1 MTYKR
6 ISDMTPT
13 EFERCCLDILS
24 GYAEEEHLNGF
35 EITHNKII
43 KASDGR
49 YQIDV
54 YAEFTAMGA
63 RFKILCE
70 CKKYKYRVG
79 REKVAVLHRKLDSIG
94 AQKGIL
100 ISTSDFQSG
109 ALEYAKAHGIA
120 LIKAEDYHF
129 EYLSHSNGQ
138 PENED
143 DPFLYSEKHM
153 PTYVGLDCT
162 VNSSEPHKVFP
173 TRAMIRELLLEENKR
188 IGEALGIERSIDL

>member
-109 ALEYAKAHGIA
+109 ALEYAKAHPSNDVGIFPPA
-120 LIKAEDYHF
+120 VRSRLMTPFIVSEIISSPLYCSQIFLTLCITRLCGTTSQSFGICPTHSIP
-129 EYLSHSNGQ
+129 LSFIS
-138 PENED
+138 
-143 DPFLYSEKHM
+143 
-153 PTYVGLDCT
+153 
-162 VNSSEPHKVFP
+162 
-173 TRAMIRELLLEENKR
+173 R
-188 IGEALGIERSIDL
+188 ITSP

>member
-1 MTYKR
+1 MKDAVWIFYPVT
-6 ISDMTPT
+6 
-13 EFERCCLDILS
+13 
-24 GYAEEEHLNGF
+24 EEEHLNGF

-143 DPFLYSEKHM
+143 DPFLYTEKHM

-188 IGEALGIERSIDL
+188 ISEALGIERSIDL

>member
-1 MTYKR
+1 M
-6 ISDMTPT
+6 I
-13 EFERCCLDILS
+13 
-24 GYAEEEHLNGF
+24 
-35 EITHNKII
+35 
-43 KASDGR
+43 
-49 YQIDV
+49 
-54 YAEFTAMGA
+54 
-63 RFKILCE
+63 FK
-70 CKKYKYRVG
+70 
-79 REKVAVLHRKLDSIG
+79 
-94 AQKGIL
+94 
-100 ISTSDFQSG
+100 

-143 DPFLYSEKHM
+143 DPFLYAEKHM

-188 IGEALGIERSIDL
+188 ISEALGIQRSLDL

>member
-54 YAEFTAMGA
+54 YIT
-63 RFKILCE
+63 
-70 CKKYKYRVG
+70 
-79 REKVAVLHRKLDSIG
+79 
-94 AQKGIL
+94 
-100 ISTSDFQSG
+100 
-109 ALEYAKAHGIA
+109 
-120 LIKAEDYHF
+120 
-129 EYLSHSNGQ
+129 HS
-138 PENED
+138 
-143 DPFLYSEKHM
+143 
-153 PTYVGLDCT
+153 
-162 VNSSEPHKVFP
+162 
-173 TRAMIRELLLEENKR
+173 
-188 IGEALGIERSIDL
+188 

>member
-100 ISTSDFQSG
+100 ISTSLDAFLRLRSFPVPIHFH
-109 ALEYAKAHGIA
+109 AHSLILIA
-120 LIKAEDYHF
+120 VSY
-129 EYLSHSNGQ
+129 SNTPNTGY
-138 PENED
+138 PVLGVHN
-143 DPFLYSEKHM
+143 YS
-153 PTYVGLDCT
+153 
-162 VNSSEPHKVFP
+162 
-173 TRAMIRELLLEENKR
+173 
-188 IGEALGIERSIDL
+188 IGCSRFC

>member
-79 REKVAVLHRKLDSIG
+79 WEKVAVLHRKLDSIG

-100 ISTSDFQSG
+100 ISTSDFQSTRICQG
-109 ALEYAKAHGIA
+109 AW
-120 LIKAEDYHF
+120 
-129 EYLSHSNGQ
+129 
-138 PENED
+138 
-143 DPFLYSEKHM
+143 
-153 PTYVGLDCT
+153 DC
-162 VNSSEPHKVFP
+162 F
-173 TRAMIRELLLEENKR
+173 
-188 IGEALGIERSIDL
+188 D

>member
-54 YAEFTAMGA
+54 YAKFTAMGA

-120 LIKAEDYHF
+120 LIII
-129 EYLSHSNGQ
+129 LN
-138 PENED
+138 
-143 DPFLYSEKHM
+143 
-153 PTYVGLDCT
+153 T
-162 VNSSEPHKVFP
+162 FP
-173 TRAMIRELLLEENKR
+173 TPTGNQKMRTIHFFMLKNTCRLMSVWTAQSIRVNLTKCSRQEQ
-188 IGEALGIERSIDL
+188 